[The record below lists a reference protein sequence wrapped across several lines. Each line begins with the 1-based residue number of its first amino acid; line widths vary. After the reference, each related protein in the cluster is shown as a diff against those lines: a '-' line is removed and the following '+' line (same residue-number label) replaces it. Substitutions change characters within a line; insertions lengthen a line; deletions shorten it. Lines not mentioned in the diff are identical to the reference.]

1 MFDERAFRSWA
12 QIVVGALMF
21 AGLFMVVIAA
31 AERVLA
37 ASFDVSWAVAV
48 IGVTAFAGYIGAA
61 WLIRQESA
69 L

>member
-1 MFDERAFRSWA
+1 MFDERAFQSWGH
-12 QIVVGALMF
+12 IVVGALMF

-31 AERVLA
+31 AEQVLA
-37 ASFDVSWAVAV
+37 ASFNVSWAVMVMGGA
-48 IGVTAFAGYIGAA
+48 AFAGYLGAA